1 MQRDHIYG
9 ITSSRQCSRSHV
21 CILQLADHRCEADT
35 DDLVMV
41 MTLLCYILTVQDC
54 FRLYIRSFF
63 IQLLI
68 FIAYAL
74 NIPRFKPSANAI
86 SKRVLD
92 IGLHAA
98 PVGVPVIMV
107 FCSIAARE
115 WLKPKSI
122 EELRPGTFKIVGET
136 EVVAFDKTGTLT
148 GSLVSIPG
156 WGQG

>member
-1 MQRDHIYG
+1 
-9 ITSSRQCSRSHV
+9 
-21 CILQLADHRCEADT
+21 
-35 DDLVMV
+35 MV
-41 MTLLCYILTVQDC
+41 MTLSRYILTVQDC
-54 FRLYIRSFF
+54 FRLYLRALIV
-63 IQLLI
+63 QLLI
-68 FIAYAL
+68 FIAYAVS
-74 NIPRFKPSANAI
+74 IPRFKPPASAIA
-86 SKRVLD
+86 KRVLD

-148 GSLVSIPG
+148 GSLVSVPG
-156 WGQG
+156 WGQS